1 MNAEKFENK
10 RFETFFQDKLVKDKK
25 SFLELFCQAR
35 LITVNEKKKK
45 FLKPLSA
52 VMEVCQAFDLLVKK
66 AVEFTGAF
74 KYAITLVPLAVATPQ
89 SPLYQP
95 DKIGLRN
102 YIISLS
108 ITKFWSQISKR
119 CQVDGRWTG
128 GNPFSTSTSKSL
140 SKTIRNYY
148 GHIYR
153 IKCAESVIFQ
163 SRGGLLE

>member
-108 ITKFWSQISKR
+108 QSSGHKYPRDVKWM
-119 CQVDGRWTG
+119 VDG
-128 GNPFSTSTSKSL
+128 L
-140 SKTIRNYY
+140 AAIR
-148 GHIYR
+148 
-153 IKCAESVIFQ
+153 SVPPPAKA
-163 SRGGLLE
+163 